1 MLKHP
6 LWLVTHTNDIFLLSC
21 KDWACLLFVLY
32 IYIYCTVSI
41 ITLVKTNV
49 LYVLMTSNHFDT
61 RMAVLTYRSNWSWC
75 HTNRERLSCIPDP
88 VCRPRVF
95 YKDKMTCDKIDWL
108 TWVPFLEWTWE
119 SWCRQRNRQ
128 WRGCRF
134 CSRIKQIM
142 NRAEYD

>member
-21 KDWACLLFVLY
+21 K
-32 IYIYCTVSI
+32 YIYCTVSI

-61 RMAVLTYRSNWSWC
+61 RMAVLTYRSNWSRC

-108 TWVPFLEWTWE
+108 T
-119 SWCRQRNRQ
+119 
-128 WRGCRF
+128 
-134 CSRIKQIM
+134 
-142 NRAEYD
+142 